1 MKIGFTPN
9 GSQFSLALH
18 WAQYLSLYAY
28 NNGKG
33 PNVQS
38 AEDGIVKV
46 PFPGNTAGASAL
58 FTPASSQTIARFM
71 LYASLNPEKCGQ
83 GNLFNIAD
91 HQEPCTYGQLW
102 PKLAEWFGL
111 EGVGFAD
118 ESESNSPNTLKVG
131 ELPDSTASLL
141 PGEYISRHKE
151 IFLRHGCEYAVTAGV
166 GAGHRQLD
174 SVGYWLTF
182 DRQMSLDK
190 IRKTGFEGNKDPVAG
205 WIESFEMFRKAGLIL

>member
-1 MKIGFTPN
+1 
-9 GSQFSLALH
+9 
-18 WAQYLSLYAY
+18 
-28 NNGKG
+28 
-33 PNVQS
+33 
-38 AEDGIVKV
+38 
-46 PFPGNTAGASAL
+46 
-58 FTPASSQTIARFM
+58 
-71 LYASLNPEKCGQ
+71 
-83 GNLFNIAD
+83 
-91 HQEPCTYGQLW
+91 
-102 PKLAEWFGL
+102 LAEWFGL